1 MRLRTY
7 PLLTLLVPALATAD
21 PVPQASRSAD
31 ESRSELTTR
40 HGVGVSLGFGATN
53 FIDQSARDLVGDR
66 LGYYTDLRV
75 VYGTRTR
82 FAVEVA
88 YTRSGRALPLA
99 QRRAGGRAIYG
110 HSFEALLRVN
120 HPGHHGSLYHS
131 PFLVA
136 GLGWTD
142 FRPPDDRDPASSTDL
157 LGQVAVLPVGVG
169 CAFAYRVLYVEARFM
184 YRPTLSGESSL
195 PFDGSPSMQ
204 AWFSGLSVGV
214 EF

>member
-1 MRLRTY
+1 MRIRPHAVLAAA
-7 PLLTLLVPALATAD
+7 LLVPGMAAAAE
-21 PVPQASRSAD
+21 PAID

-40 HGVGVSLGFGATN
+40 HGVGLSLGFGATS
-53 FIDQSARDLVGDR
+53 FIDQAARDLVGDR
-66 LGYYTDLRV
+66 LAFYTDLRV

-82 FAVEVA
+82 FAAEVA
-88 YTRSGRALPLA
+88 YTRAGRALPLA
-99 QRRAGGRAIYG
+99 QKRAGGRAIYG
-110 HSFEALLRVN
+110 HSFEALLRIN
-120 HPGHHGSLYHS
+120 HPGHHGSLYHA
-131 PFLVA
+131 PFFVA

-157 LGQVAVLPVGVG
+157 LGQVAILPVGVG
-169 CAFAYRVLYVEARFM
+169 CAFAYRVLYIEARFM

-195 PFDGSPSMQ
+195 PFDRAPSMQ